1 MKRLPLRARLTLI
14 FASAMAVVLAA
25 TGFVLYNHLAAS
37 LDRTLDQSLRARASD
52 VAALVRQADTGL
64 RDSRPYSPGGPGNG
78 FAQVLDSRGRI
89 FDETPGLGS
98 APLLRP
104 SQLGRARR
112 GTLLVLHR
120 RNAGEDVRLLASPVS
135 AQGQRLVVVVGASL
149 GLRDEALAGLQSELL
164 LGGPI
169 ALLLASLIGYLVAA
183 AALRPVERMRVRA
196 NAISDHHLAERL
208 PVPPAHDEI
217 GRLGETLNAMLER
230 IEAGVRRERGFLA
243 DASRELR
250 TPLSL
255 LRAEVELALDAPRSK
270 DELLAALRS
279 VGEEADRLSQF
290 AEDLLLLNRIDEGLM
305 PIRRE
310 TIQLDE
316 LLDGIAT
323 RFRRRAGETGR
334 RIETD
339 GRRLRVSVDRPR
351 LEQALGNL
359 VENALRHGAG
369 AIRLFAVEREAR
381 IEIHVTDEGEG
392 LPPAFALTAF
402 ERFSRA
408 DQARNSAGSGLGLA
422 IVKAIAE
429 AHGGA
434 ATAANRPERGAD
446 ICLSLPADKA
456 ATAGR
461 EAALGP
467 VAHVREAV
475 TQ

>member
-14 FASAMAVVLAA
+14 FASAMAVVLAG

-37 LDRTLDQSLRARASD
+37 LDRTLNQSLRARASD

-64 RDSRPYSPGGPGNG
+64 RDSRPSSSRGPGNG

-98 APLLRP
+98 APLLSP

-112 GTLLVLHR
+112 GTLLVLHG
-120 RNAGEDVRLLASPVS
+120 RNAGEEVRLLASPVS
-135 AQGQRLVVVVGASL
+135 AQGQRLVVVVGVSL
-149 GLRDEALAGLQSELL
+149 GLRDEALSGLRSELL
-164 LGGPI
+164 VGGPI

-196 NAISDHHLAERL
+196 NAISDRHLAERL

-243 DASRELR
+243 DASHELR

-255 LRAEVELALDAPRSK
+255 LRAEVELALEAPRSK

-279 VGEEADRLSQF
+279 VGEEADRLSQL

-305 PIRRE
+305 PIRSE
-310 TIQLDE
+310 TIELDE
-316 LLDGIAT
+316 LLDGVAT

-339 GRRLRVSVDRPR
+339 GRRLRVSASTGPVSS
-351 LEQALGNL
+351 
-359 VENALRHGAG
+359 RHSGTSSRTRSA
-369 AIRLFAVEREAR
+369 
-381 IEIHVTDEGEG
+381 TDPEPSASSASNEKHGSRSTSPTKGEG
-392 LPPAFALTAF
+392 PSPAFASNAF

-408 DQARNSAGSGLGLA
+408 DEARSSAGAGLGLA

-429 AHGGA
+429 AHGGT
-434 ATAANRPERGAD
+434 ATAANRPEGGAD
-446 ICLSLPADKA
+446 IYLSLP
-456 ATAGR
+456 
-461 EAALGP
+461 
-467 VAHVREAV
+467 
-475 TQ
+475 